1 MIYRT
6 YGNKFAGR
14 TDVEARVA
22 TVSQINGYVKKIL
35 DHNIIL
41 NNVWV
46 KGEISNFKH
55 HYSGHLY
62 ITLKDDGGVLKA
74 VMFRSAASTLAFE
87 PSDGMKVLARGRVS
101 VYEAGGAYQLY
112 IEEMI
117 PDGVGELYIAYE
129 QLKKQL
135 EEEGLFDERYKKPI
149 PRYPKTVGVVTAPT
163 GAAVRDIINVIT
175 RRYPLAE
182 IILYPAQVQGT
193 GAAQSVVNAIEYF
206 NATGGV
212 DTLIV
217 GRGGGSIEDLWAF
230 NEEITARAI
239 FKSEIPIISAVGH
252 ETDFTIADFVADL
265 RAPTPSA
272 AAEIAVPSILELKNR
287 VMTDQS
293 RIQRNILGRIEG
305 SRLLLNRFKMRTPK
319 DKIDEYNLRIDS
331 LVRSMEN
338 SAKMKTLGLR
348 RQFAEAT
355 AKLDA
360 LSPLQT
366 LSRGYSIPTK
376 DDGTVIRS
384 AKEMK
389 SGDEFTLRMK
399 DGQTECV
406 VK

>member
-1 MIYRT
+1 MEP
-6 YGNKFAGR
+6 K
-14 TDVEARVA
+14 VA

-35 DHNIIL
+35 DHNIVL

-55 HYSGHLY
+55 HYSGHMY
-62 ITLKDDGGVLKA
+62 ITLKDEGGVLKA
-74 VMFRSAASTLAFE
+74 VMFKGSAQSLAFE

-129 QLKKQL
+129 QLKKRL
-135 EEEGLFDERYKKPI
+135 EEEGLFSPEHKKPI
-149 PRYPKTVGVVTAPT
+149 PQFPKSVGVVTAST

-182 IILYPAQVQGT
+182 IVLYPAQVQGT
-193 GAAQSVVNAIEYF
+193 GAAQSIVGAIEYF
-206 NATGGV
+206 NAAGGV

-239 FKSEIPIISAVGH
+239 FNSKIPVISAVGH

-272 AAEIAVPSILELKNR
+272 AAEIAVPSVIELRNRINTDKNR
-287 VMTDQS
+287 ISQ
-293 RIQRNILGRIEG
+293 NIAQRIES
-305 SRLLLNRFKMRTPK
+305 SRLLLKRFKMRTPK
-319 DKIDEYNLRIDS
+319 DKIDDYSLRLDA
-331 LVRSMEN
+331 LMRSMEN
-338 SAKMKTLGLR
+338 SLRMKTMSMKNQL
-348 RQFAEAT
+348 AEKA

-366 LSRGYSIPTK
+366 LSRGYSIPTTE
-376 DDGTVIRS
+376 DGSVIRS
-384 AKEMK
+384 AEELTEGM
-389 SGDEFTLRMK
+389 EFTLRLK
-399 DGQTECV
+399 DGSRNCM
-406 VK
+406 VKGE

>member
-1 MIYRT
+1 MEPKI
-6 YGNKFAGR
+6 
-14 TDVEARVA
+14 A

-41 NNVWV
+41 NNVWI

-62 ITLKDDGGVLKA
+62 ITLKDEGGVLKA
-74 VMFRSAASTLAFE
+74 VMFRSSAQTLNFE
-87 PSDGMKVLARGRVS
+87 PSDGMKVLARGRIS
-101 VYEAGGAYQLY
+101 VYEAGGSYQLY

-135 EEEGLFDERYKKPI
+135 AEEGLFDETHKKPI
-149 PRYPKTVGVVTAPT
+149 PQFPKRVGVVTAST

-175 RRYPLAE
+175 RRYPMAE
-182 IILYPAQVQGT
+182 IVIYPAQVQGT
-193 GAAQSVVNAIEYF
+193 GAAQSVVRAIEYF
-206 NATGGV
+206 NATKEV

-239 FKSEIPIISAVGH
+239 FASEIPIISAVGH

-272 AAEIAVPSILELKNR
+272 AAEIAVPSMIELRNR
-287 VMTDQS
+287 INIDQN
-293 RIQRNILGRIEG
+293 RISQNVVGRIES
-305 SRLLLNRFKMRTPK
+305 SRLLLKRLKMKTPK
-319 DKIDEYNLRIDS
+319 DRIDDYNLKLDS
-331 LVRSMEN
+331 LLKSMEN
-338 SAKMKTLGLR
+338 SLKMKTMTLK
-348 RQFAEAT
+348 RQFAEQT

-366 LSRGYSIPTK
+366 LSRGYSIPTTE
-376 DDGTVIRS
+376 DGTVIRS
-384 AKEMK
+384 AEEMK
-389 SGDEFTLRMK
+389 KGMEFTLRLK
-399 DGQTECV
+399 DGSRECI
-406 VK
+406 VKGE